1 MSLPEDL
8 PFPGGATNM
17 RYMQRLMAKSVVGV
31 AALERGVGP
40 IITGWVVVASLVCGL
55 RLGFARAMP
64 GSEAM
69 EPAIFTGF
77 ATYALVVASPAVFLA
92 LALRWFS
99 EPALPPARRFA
110 MGPVRWRQ
118 ISPAEAS
125 RHRLYGPYGIM
136 FSLLIGILLNV
147 PVRTLE
153 YLGAIPP
160 LPDAAP
166 LWLRTLSALCL
177 ADVVV
182 FSAFYAICF
191 AAALKRHPVFPGL
204 LMAVWAF
211 DFTTQFAIKSL
222 IHIVPGTPAAVAAA
236 ATTLFDGNT
245 KKVLIS
251 MTLWLPY
258 LLLSR
263 RINVTYRHR
272 IRS

>member
-1 MSLPEDL
+1 
-8 PFPGGATNM
+8 M
-17 RYMQRLMAKSVVGV
+17 RYMQRLMAKSVTGV
-31 AALERGVGP
+31 AALERATGP
-40 IITGWVVVASLVCGL
+40 IITGWVVVASLICGL
-55 RLGFARAMP
+55 RLGFAGAMP

-69 EPAIFTGF
+69 KPAIVTGF
-77 ATYALVVASPAVFLA
+77 ATYALVIASPAVFLT

-99 EPALPPARRFA
+99 EPSPAPTPWFA
-110 MGPVRWRQ
+110 KGPMRWRQ
-118 ISPAEAS
+118 VTAAEAS

-160 LPDAAP
+160 MPDAAP
-166 LWLRTLSALCL
+166 LWLKTLSVLCL

-191 AAALKRHPVFPGL
+191 AAALKRHTAFPVL
-204 LMAVWAF
+204 LMAVWTF
-211 DFTTQFAIKSL
+211 DIATQFAIKSL
-222 IHIVPGTPAAVAAA
+222 IHIVPGTPDAVAAA
-236 ATTLFDGNT
+236 ADTLFDGNI

-251 MTLWLPY
+251 VTLWLPY

-263 RINVTYRHR
+263 RVNVTYRHR
-272 IRS
+272 V